1 MSRRESAAPAEPT
14 PSPAPA
20 SEQRLAATPRMSL
33 RAAFQQASAHMN
45 MSALREAAEV
55 YGDDAGRELE
65 DIKAGRHPL
74 QRGGRDLDVH
84 ERIEAELATIR
95 AARGR

>member
-1 MSRRESAAPAEPT
+1 MSRRESSAPGEPT

-33 RAAFQQASAHMN
+33 RTAFQQATAGMN
-45 MSALREAAEV
+45 MSALREAAEK

-65 DIKAGRHPL
+65 DIKAGQHPL

-84 ERIEAELATIR
+84 ERIEAELTAIR
-95 AARGR
+95 AALGR